1 MVRGYWL
8 FMVTKQLLRGKG
20 RWKLVLSEILF
31 GSVRH
36 RPSGPCANRDHLNSH
51 PFFRIIC
58 RQNRRARQ
66 IGSPAFRRVARTISV
81 WSSSGPKIRCAIC
94 FNPPSATPPSPRPIR
109 NGSWSS
115 TARQR
120 DFRLLVGHQILAEG
134 SHGGVGSLLR
144 LRSRLR
150 SRAALRIS
158 ASVRMLLLGLN
169 IACPTVASR
178 SFVTTGCHDRLTGAV
193 QHPATIADASRGNDA
208 EAAAR
213 TIISPDPSSRL
224 SVANGLGSRWPLVC
238 IICAQMFNGYQAG
251 GIRHSTQENKSEQ

>member
-36 RPSGPCANRDHLNSH
+36 RPIGPCANRDHLNSH

-120 DFRLLVGHQILAEG
+120 DFRLLVGHQILTEG
-134 SHGGVGSLLR
+134 SQWRHR
-144 LRSRLR
+144 EP
-150 SRAALRIS
+150 S
-158 ASVRMLLLGLN
+158 ASALAPEKSHGLADLGQR
-169 IACPTVASR
+169 PHVVAQAKYRLPYSRIQVIRDDGMSR
-178 SFVTTGCHDRLTGAV
+178 STHRRCATSSHDR
-193 QHPATIADASRGNDA
+193 R
-208 EAAAR
+208 R
-213 TIISPDPSSRL
+213 F
-224 SVANGLGSRWPLVC
+224 LG
-238 IICAQMFNGYQAG
+238 Q
-251 GIRHSTQENKSEQ
+251 